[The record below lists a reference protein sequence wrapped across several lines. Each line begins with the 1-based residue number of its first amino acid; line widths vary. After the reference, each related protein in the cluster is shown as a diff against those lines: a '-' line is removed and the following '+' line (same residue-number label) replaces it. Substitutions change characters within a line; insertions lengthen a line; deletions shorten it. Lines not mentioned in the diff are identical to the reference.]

1 MKAFWDIWNREF
13 AAAVAARMGRKKEE
27 VVWSTADDLPS
38 AQDALAVA
46 LQWDETGSW
55 RGKVTLLASRA
66 EIAVLLMEGDT
77 PKAESSPAAQGGED
91 LPARWI
97 DWLQDVLA
105 GMPLPEPPARIELTS
120 RPQGVPV
127 TPYGLR
133 AGAIVVRMAVIC
145 ELSERAGNAPSQSTQ
160 SARPGL
166 ASTGSASSGPASTG
180 QVSSGPSSGAGST
193 ASPAN
198 VDLLLDIEVDASL
211 RFGSR
216 ELAIREL
223 LETGPGDVLEL
234 DRHITDPVDLVVGDK
249 IVARGEVV
257 LVNGNFGL
265 RVTEVAEPRKCLE
278 SVRCLF

>member
-1 MKAFWDIWNREF
+1 VKAFWEIWNREF
-13 AAAVAARMGRKKEE
+13 ATAAAARMGRKEEE

-38 AQDALAVA
+38 AQDMLAVA
-46 LQWDETGSW
+46 LRWDETGSW
-55 RGKVTLLASRA
+55 RGTVTLLASRA
-66 EIAVLLMEGDT
+66 EIATLLTEGDV
-77 PKAESSPAAQGGED
+77 PEPSQAAPGGED
-91 LPARWI
+91 LPALWI
-97 DWLQDVLA
+97 DWLRDVLA
-105 GMPLPEPPARIELTS
+105 GMRLPEPPAQVERTS

-127 TPYGLR
+127 TPYVLR
-133 AGAIVVRMAVIC
+133 AGALTVRMAVIC
-145 ELSERAGNAPSQSTQ
+145 ELSDRAAHASPEP
-160 SARPGL
+160 ARPDP
-166 ASTGSASSGPASTG
+166 ASSGRASSGPVSPAP
-180 QVSSGPSSGAGST
+180 VSSGLSSHAGSL
-193 ASPAN
+193 ASGAN

-223 LETGPGDVLEL
+223 LETGPGDVVEL

>member
-13 AAAVAARMGRKKEE
+13 ATAAAGRMGRKEGE
-27 VVWSTADDLPS
+27 VAWSAADELPA
-38 AQDALAVA
+38 AQDTLAVV
-46 LQWDETGSW
+46 LRWDEAGRW
-55 RGKVTLLASRA
+55 RGSVTLLASRA
-66 EIAVLLMEGDT
+66 EVAALLAAPGTAEDGTVSSTAAPGD
-77 PKAESSPAAQGGED
+77 EE

-105 GMPLPEPPARIELTS
+105 AMPMAEPPAQIEPTA

-127 TPYGLR
+127 TPYVLR
-133 AGAIVVRMAVIC
+133 AGSLAVRMAMIC
-145 ELSERAGNAPSQSTQ
+145 ELSEKAAKAPETA
-160 SARPGL
+160 ARP
-166 ASTGSASSGPASTG
+166 APASSGQPSAAASPAS
-180 QVSSGPSSGAGST
+180 A
-193 ASPAN
+193 AN

-265 RVTEVAEPRKCLE
+265 RVTEVAEPKKCLE